1 MGPSAIGYYPFMRR
15 NVLPF
20 NSMLTLETVAN
31 LGLVYYMFLVGLE
44 LDFKPIIGAGKKA
57 FSIAIAGIIV
67 ALPVGF
73 TLHFYV
79 LRKDSTK
86 IRTEEDL
93 HRFWFHGPMFWAVA
107 LATTNFAEVAQI
119 LANLKLLYSE
129 IGRVALSAAAI
140 SDLCSGFLLILGIA
154 VASDRKAYTIGT
166 TLTFILVFVFLVRP
180 ALSWLSVHCTTKEDS
195 YNEVY
200 ICFILS
206 GIVLCGFVTDVCG
219 LHSIVGPFVLGAIM
233 PKGLEL
239 KNILVERVGN
249 FVSSIMMPFFYLVV
263 GLKFNFE
270 RILVNHGPQQN
281 GTSILDVVLVVSLA
295 FTTKIVSTSITAL
308 INKMTLR
315 ESLVLGFLMNTKG
328 LMALIILVSGRDLK
342 VRT

>member
-1 MGPSAIGYYPFMRR
+1 MIGYYPFIRR
-15 NVLPF
+15 NILPF

-67 ALPVGF
+67 AVPVGF

-79 LRKDSTK
+79 LRKDFT
-86 IRTEEDL
+86 ILRTEEDF
-93 HRFWFHGPMFWAVA
+93 HRFWFHGPMFWGVA

-140 SDLCSGFLLILGIA
+140 SDLCSGFLLILGMA

-166 TLTFILVFVFLVRP
+166 TMIFIVVFVFLVRP
-180 ALSWLSVHCTTKEDS
+180 ALSWVLVHCTTKEDS
-195 YNEVY
+195 YNEVH

-263 GLKFNFE
+263 GLKFNSE
-270 RILVNHGPQQN
+270 RIFANHGPQQN
-281 GTSILDVVLVVSLA
+281 GTSILEVVLVVSLA
-295 FTTKIVSTSITAL
+295 FITKIVTTSITAL

-342 VRT
+342 VRM